1 MSHEA
6 IARPPRVPSWLVGLF
21 TSFDQ
26 TESILGDL
34 QEEFIAITSRLGVAR
49 ARRWYWRQSAKTI
62 AHLIGNQ
69 FCISPWLIATTV
81 FGGFVLHGVANK
93 FTADAIVGLFFL
105 HRHHVTPY
113 YTPSELKAHI
123 LWMEISLSIGTAVMS
138 LFAGCVVAVAA
149 KEKEVTATT
158 TLGFLITLVEV
169 GIAVSEAKH
178 VNADAFALLRLY
190 HFQAQLFARALLIAI
205 GGIIVRETR
214 AAMSRQPSGA

>member
-6 IARPPRVPSWLVGLF
+6 IARPPCVPSGLSGLF
-21 TSFDQ
+21 THVDRAQS
-26 TESILGDL
+26 TLGAL
-34 QEEFIAITSRLGVAR
+34 QREYTGITSRLGVVN
-49 ARRWYWRQSAKTI
+49 ARRWYWRQSAKTV

-81 FGGFVLHGVANK
+81 LGGFVLNGVGSK

-105 HRHHVTPY
+105 DRHHLTPY
-113 YTPSELKAHI
+113 YAPSELNAHI
-123 LWMEISLSIGTAVMS
+123 FWMEISLSIGTAVMS
-138 LFAGCVVAVAA
+138 LIAGCVVAIAA
-149 KEKEVTATT
+149 KEKEVAATT

-178 VNADAFALLRLY
+178 VDADAFALLRLHHY
-190 HFQAQLFARALLIAI
+190 QAQLFARALLIAM

-214 AAMSRQPSGA
+214 AAISRQPSSA

>member
-1 MSHEA
+1 MPHET
-6 IARPPRVPSWLVGLF
+6 IARPPRVPSWLVGLV
-21 TSFDQ
+21 TPFDQ
-26 TESILGDL
+26 AESILGDL
-34 QEEFIAITSRLGVAR
+34 QEEFTGITSRLGVAR

-190 HFQAQLFARALLIAI
+190 HYQAQLFVRALLII
-205 GGIIVRETR
+205 ISGIIVRETR
-214 AAMSRQPSGA
+214 SAMSRHPSGA